1 MATRVQYTVVD
12 DLDASTDS
20 VGTYR
25 FALEGVDYEIDLST
39 HNLTRLRG
47 ALAPFITA
55 GRRLPKRT
63 TTTTTAARRR
73 AGSATTRSTSAQLRD
88 WWATNAQALNLPP
101 HRANG
106 RIPRQVIDAYHG
118 AQ

>member
-1 MATRVQYTVVD
+1 MATRVQYTIVD
-12 DLDASTDS
+12 DLDASTDG

-25 FALEGVDYEIDLST
+25 FALEGVEYKIDLSAD
-39 HNLTRLRG
+39 NLTRLRG

-63 TTTTTAARRR
+63 AAARR
-73 AGSATTRSTSAQLRD
+73 AGTGGGRPALAEIRD
-88 WWATNAQALNLPP
+88 WWARNADVLNLPP
-101 HRANG
+101 HRAHG
-106 RIPRQVIDAYHG
+106 RIPQQVRAAYHA